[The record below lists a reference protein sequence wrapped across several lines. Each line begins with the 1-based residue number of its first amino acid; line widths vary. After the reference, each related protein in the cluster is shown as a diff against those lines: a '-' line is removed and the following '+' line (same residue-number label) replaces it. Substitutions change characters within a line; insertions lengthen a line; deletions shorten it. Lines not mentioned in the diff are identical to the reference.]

1 MILSPL
7 QRFFRLL
14 QADKKEIR
22 QIYAFAIFSGLISLT
37 LPLGIQSIINL
48 IQAGRMSTSWII
60 LLLVVVAG
68 VALTGLFQYMQ
79 MRIIENL
86 QQKLFTRAAFEF
98 AYRIPRIRLEAI
110 YRQYAPEL
118 MNRFFDTLSV
128 QKGLSKILIDFSTA
142 AIYIIFGL
150 LVLSFYHPVFIAFSF
165 ALLLLVYLIFR
176 FTARKGL
183 ETSMRE
189 SKFKYRVAHWLEEIA
204 HSKDTFKLSGNP
216 DFVLKQTDTET
227 GGYLEA
233 RESHFRI
240 LRIQYLMLVVFRI
253 LVVSGLLVTGGLLVL
268 NNKMNIGQFVAAEI
282 IVLLIASAV
291 EKLILCLENIYDVL
305 TALEKMGQV
314 TDMELEAD
322 SGGLYQELNPGG
334 KSVHIAIDDLTFTYP
349 DYERNILDKVN
360 VQFSHGEKVCIAGG
374 NGSGKST
381 LLYLVAG
388 LYKVKT
394 GSICFNG
401 LPMGNYNLASLRQS
415 IGNGLSQA
423 RIFEGTLQDNISLGR
438 EEVGIPEIM
447 KAIENCGLQQFLRE
461 QPLGLNTMLGA
472 EGQHLSKSTI
482 QKILLARAIVN
493 SPCLL
498 LLENG
503 LEHLELNERRKI
515 IRYLTAPERPWTLL
529 AVSSDTIMAEHCNRL
544 IIMKNG
550 NIEADGTFQ
559 TLKDRLNN
567 K

>member
-60 LLLVVVAG
+60 LLLVVTTG

-150 LVLSFYHPVFIAFSF
+150 AVLSFYHPAFIIFSL
-165 ALLLLVYLIFR
+165 ALLLLIYFIFR
-176 FTARKGL
+176 FTARRGL

-189 SKFKYRVAHWLEEIA
+189 SKYKYRVAHWLEEIA
-204 HSKDTFKLSGNP
+204 HTKDTFKLSGNP
-216 DFVLKQTDTET
+216 DYVLKRTDDQTS
-227 GGYLEA
+227 GYLEA
-233 RESHFRI
+233 RESHFHI
-240 LRIQYLMLVVFRI
+240 LRSQYLMLIIFRI
-253 LVVSGLLVTGGLLVL
+253 LVVSGLLIIGGLLVL
-268 NNKMNIGQFVAAEI
+268 GNKMNIGQFVAAEI
-282 IVLLIASAV
+282 IILLIVSSV
-291 EKLILCLENIYDVL
+291 EKLILSLENIYDVL
-305 TALEKMGQV
+305 TALEKIGQV
-314 TDMELEAD
+314 TDLELEAD
-322 SGGLYQELNPGG
+322 TGEHFSDLHPG
-334 KSVHIAIDDLTFTYP
+334 SSSAHIEITDLEFTYP
-349 DYERNILDKVN
+349 DYERNIIDKLSI
-360 VQFSHGEKVCIAGG
+360 QFRHGEKVCLMGG

-381 LLYLVAG
+381 LLYLIAG
-388 LYKVKT
+388 LYKAKA
-394 GSICFNG
+394 GNICFNG
-401 LPMGNYNLASLRQS
+401 LPMGNYNLSNLRQA

-423 RIFEGTLQDNISLGR
+423 RIFAGTLQENISLGR
-438 EEVGIPEIM
+438 EHIGVPEILD
-447 KAIENCGLQQFLRE
+447 ALSNCGLQNFLKD
-461 QPLGLNTMLGA
+461 QPLGLQTLLGA

-493 SPCLL
+493 NPCLL

-503 LEHLELNERRKI
+503 LEYLEAAERLKI
-515 IRYLTAPERPWTLL
+515 IRYLTADERPWTLL
-529 AVSSDTIMAEHCNRL
+529 AVSSDPLMAQHCARVVV
-544 IIMKNG
+544 MQKG
-550 NIEADGTFQ
+550 KAEADGNFNSLQ
-559 TLKDRLNN
+559 HLLSKN
-567 K
+567 

>member
-1 MILSPL
+1 MPLTPL

-14 QADKKEIR
+14 QTDKKEIR

-60 LLLVVVAG
+60 LLLVVITG
-68 VALTGLFQYMQ
+68 VALTGLFQYIQ

-86 QQKLFTRAAFEF
+86 RQKLFTRAAFEF

-128 QKGLSKILIDFSTA
+128 QKGLSKVLIDFSTA

-150 LVLSFYHPVFIAFSF
+150 VVLSFYHPVFIAFSF
-165 ALLLLVYLIFR
+165 ALLMLIYLIFR
-176 FTARKGL
+176 TTARRGL

-189 SKFKYRVAHWLEEIA
+189 SKYKYRVAHWLEEIA
-204 HSKDTFKLSGNP
+204 HTKDTFKLSGNP
-216 DFVLKQTDTET
+216 DFVLKQTDDQTS
-227 GGYLEA
+227 GYLEA
-233 RESHFRI
+233 RESHFHI
-240 LRIQYLMLVVFRI
+240 LRSQYLMLIIFRI
-253 LVVSGLLVTGGLLVL
+253 LVVSGLLIIGGLLVL

-282 IVLLIASAV
+282 IILLIASSV
-291 EKLILCLENIYDVL
+291 EKLILSLENIYDVL

-314 TDMELEAD
+314 TDLELEAD
-322 SGGLYQELNPGG
+322 GGENFSELHPR
-334 KSVHIAIDDLTFTYP
+334 STSAQVEITDLEFTYP
-349 DYERNILDKVN
+349 DYERNIIDKLSIR
-360 VQFSHGEKVCIAGG
+360 FRHGEKVCLMGG

-381 LLYLVAG
+381 LIYLIAG
-388 LYKVKT
+388 LYRAKA
-394 GSICFNG
+394 GNICFNG
-401 LPMGNYNLASLRQS
+401 LPLGNYNLTSLRQA

-423 RIFEGTLQDNISLGR
+423 RIFEGTLQENISLGR
-438 EEVGIPEIM
+438 EHIGVPEILD
-447 KAIENCGLQQFLRE
+447 AIANCGLQDFLKE
-461 QPLGLNTMLGA
+461 QPRGLQTMLGA

-503 LEHLELNERRKI
+503 LEYLEAAERLKI
-515 IRYLTAPERPWTLL
+515 IRYLTADERPWTLL
-529 AVSSDTIMAEHCNRL
+529 AVSSDPVMARHCSRL
-544 IIMKNG
+544 VIMKKG
-550 NIEADGTFQ
+550 RIEADGTFKS
-559 TLKDRLNN
+559 LEHLLSKN
-567 K
+567 